1 MDDALA
7 GVPAAGSPAADV
19 VGRIDL
25 HLLMPNKD
33 SAADFVGRINLHFL
47 MPNKDCD
54 IAWLH
59 AEAFAE
65 MLLLAR
71 KSERIWAAAKPLL
84 YWTHLGLLNI
94 QCFLVL
100 IYSSGTS
107 SSPKTRCARLHGQLR
122 RYVMLK
128 HDYRALPLYHFVSD
142 SQFKLCACAI

>member
-54 IAWLH
+54 IAGLH

-65 MLLLAR
+65 MFTCT
-71 KSERIWAAAKPLL
+71 KI
-84 YWTHLGLLNI
+84 
-94 QCFLVL
+94 
-100 IYSSGTS
+100 
-107 SSPKTRCARLHGQLR
+107 
-122 RYVMLK
+122 
-128 HDYRALPLYHFVSD
+128 
-142 SQFKLCACAI
+142 